1 MRLKNEG
8 MDEGLNLL
16 AAIVIYWNML
26 HLGYGVA
33 QVQSDGLS
41 VLSELLACISPL
53 GWAHILLTG
62 EHRWPRMM
70 ADTPYSVI

>member
-1 MRLKNEG
+1 
-8 MDEGLNLL
+8 
-16 AAIVIYWNML
+16 ML

-41 VLSELLACISPL
+41 VLPELPGRISPL

-62 EHRWPRMM
+62 EHRWSRTE